1 MSKEDMIMQ
10 NQNNIQIFENEQFGE
25 IRMIEIDGQP
35 WFVAVDIAEKL
46 AYKNGSRDINRH
58 VDEEDRISEMVL
70 EYRNGTPAQ
79 NRKTILINESG
90 LYSLILSSKLPAA
103 KAFKR
108 WVTSEVLP
116 SIRKNGAYF
125 TDELLRRIDEDS
137 EVIGELVNRLVTEKQ
152 KTGALLDYV
161 EASAPKVRYYDVIL
175 KCPDAVQ
182 VSIIAKDYGYSAVAF
197 NKLLH
202 KLHVQFKIGDTW
214 LLYKEHQG
222 NAYTVTNTYTKNG
235 KITAIHTC
243 FTQRGRFWLYDLLKA
258 NGILPEAEQMAMS
271 EAEAGS

>member
-1 MSKEDMIMQ
+1 MQ
-10 NQNNIQIFENEQFGE
+10 NQNNIQIFENEEFGQ
-25 IRMIEIDGQP
+25 IRTIEIDDAP
-35 WFVAVDIAEKL
+35 WFIGKDVADILGYTNSRKALSDHVDDEDKL
-46 AYKNGSRDINRH
+46 AYRFVTSG
-58 VDEEDRISEMVL
+58 
-70 EYRNGTPAQ
+70 Q
-79 NRKTILINESG
+79 NRSMTAINESG

-116 SIRKNGAYF
+116 SIRANGAYI
-125 TDELLRRIDEDS
+125 TDELLRQLEQDS
-137 EVIGELVNRLVTEKQ
+137 EVIGELINRLVSERQ

-161 EASAPKVRYYDVIL
+161 EAATPKVRYYDVIL
-175 KCPDAVQ
+175 QCPKAVQ

-202 KLHVQFKIGDTW
+202 KLRVQFKIGDTW

-235 KITAIHTC
+235 KVTAIHTC

-258 NGILPEAEQMAMS
+258 NGILPEAEKMA
-271 EAEAGS
+271 AEAAAGS

>member
-1 MSKEDMIMQ
+1 MQ
-10 NQNNIQIFENEQFGE
+10 NQNNIQIFENEEFGQ
-25 IRMIEIDGQP
+25 IRTIEIDGQP
-35 WFVAVDIAEKL
+35 WFIGNDVASILGYEKARNAL
-46 AYKNGSRDINRH
+46 SKH
-58 VDEEDRISEMVL
+58 VDEDDALKWGVTDSLGRV
-70 EYRNGTPAQ
+70 Q
-79 NRKTILINESG
+79 NTTVINESG
-90 LYSLILSSKLPAA
+90 LYSLILSSKLPTA

-108 WVTSEVLP
+108 WVTSEILP
-116 SIRKNGAYF
+116 SIRQSGAYF

-137 EVIGELVNRLVTEKQ
+137 EVIGELVNRLMTERQ

-202 KLHVQFKIGDTW
+202 KLRVQFKIGDTW

-235 KITAIHTC
+235 KITSIHTC

-258 NGILPEAEQMAMS
+258 NGILPEAEKMAM
-271 EAEAGS
+271 AQAGRG